1 LGKGRETAPNPYED
15 IIMAKKMNS
24 IEAFIGG
31 IVETPEMGY
40 GHTEA
45 VLKGYTSGSQ
55 LFDERAMDFRY
66 DQRRTN
72 NEGRVNGQMVRGS
85 GVIAGWAF

>member
-1 LGKGRETAPNPYED
+1 
-15 IIMAKKMNS
+15 MAKKMNS

-31 IVETPEMGY
+31 AVETPEMGY

-55 LFDERAMDFRY
+55 LFDERAMGLRY

>member
-1 LGKGRETAPNPYED
+1 MGRETAPNPYED
-15 IIMAKKMNS
+15 IKMKRMNS
-24 IEAFIGG
+24 VEAFIGG
-31 IVETPEMGY
+31 AVETPEMGY

-55 LFDERAMDFRY
+55 LFDERAMDLRH

>member
-1 LGKGRETAPNPYED
+1 VTGWETAPNPYED
-15 IIMAKKMNS
+15 TKMAGKLNM
-24 IEAFIGG
+24 IDAFIGG
-31 IVETPEMGY
+31 AVETPEMGY
-40 GHTEA
+40 GHTDP

-55 LFDERAMDFRY
+55 LFDERAMDYRY

-72 NEGRVNGQMVRGS
+72 NEGRVNGEMVRGT

>member
-1 LGKGRETAPNPYED
+1 
-15 IIMAKKMNS
+15 MAKRMNS

-31 IVETPEMGY
+31 KVETPEMGY

-55 LFDERAMDFRY
+55 LFDERAMDLRH

-72 NEGRVNGQMVRGS
+72 NEGRVNGQMGRGS

>member
-1 LGKGRETAPNPYED
+1 
-15 IIMAKKMNS
+15 MAKRMNS

-31 IVETPEMGY
+31 MVETPDVGY

-55 LFDERAMDFRY
+55 LFDERDMEYRRA
-66 DQRRTN
+66 QRRTN
-72 NEGRVNGQMVRGS
+72 NEGRVNGEMVRGS

>member
-1 LGKGRETAPNPYED
+1 MGRETAPNPYED
-15 IIMAKKMNS
+15 IKMAKRMNS

-31 IVETPEMGY
+31 VVETPEMGY

>member
-1 LGKGRETAPNPYED
+1 
-15 IIMAKKMNS
+15 MAKRMNS

-31 IVETPEMGY
+31 KVETPEEGY

-55 LFDERAMDFRY
+55 LFDERAMDLRY

-72 NEGRVNGQMVRGS
+72 NEGRVNRQMVRGS

>member
-1 LGKGRETAPNPYED
+1 MGRETAPNPYED
-15 IIMAKKMNS
+15 IKMAKRMNS

-31 IVETPEMGY
+31 RVETPEMGY

-55 LFDERAMDFRY
+55 LFDERAMDFRR

>member
-1 LGKGRETAPNPYED
+1 
-15 IIMAKKMNS
+15 MAKRMNS

-31 IVETPEMGY
+31 RVETPEMGY

-55 LFDERAMDFRY
+55 LFDERAMDFRR

-85 GVIAGWAF
+85 GVISGWAF

>member
-1 LGKGRETAPNPYED
+1 MGRETAPNPYED
-15 IIMAKKMNS
+15 IKMKRMNS
-24 IEAFIGG
+24 VEAFIGG
-31 IVETPEMGY
+31 AVETPEMGY

-55 LFDERAMDFRY
+55 LFDERAMDFRH

>member
-1 LGKGRETAPNPYED
+1 MGRETAPNPYED
-15 IIMAKKMNS
+15 IKMAKRMNS

-31 IVETPEMGY
+31 RVETPEMGY

-55 LFDERAMDFRY
+55 LFDERARDFRY

>member
-1 LGKGRETAPNPYED
+1 
-15 IIMAKKMNS
+15 MNS

-31 IVETPEMGY
+31 KLKLQRCWY

-55 LFDERAMDFRY
+55 LFDERAMESRY
-66 DQRRTN
+66 AQRRTN
-72 NEGRVNGQMVRGS
+72 NEGRVNGEMVRGT

>member
-1 LGKGRETAPNPYED
+1 MKR
-15 IIMAKKMNS
+15 MNS
-24 IEAFIGG
+24 VEAFIGG
-31 IVETPEMGY
+31 AVETPEMGY

-55 LFDERAMDFRY
+55 LFDERAIDFRH

-72 NEGRVNGQMVRGS
+72 NEGRVNGRMVRGS

>member
-1 LGKGRETAPNPYED
+1 MGRETAPNPYED
-15 IIMAKKMNS
+15 IKMAKRMNS

-31 IVETPEMGY
+31 VVETPEMGY

-85 GVIAGWAF
+85 GVVAGWAF

>member
-1 LGKGRETAPNPYED
+1 
-15 IIMAKKMNS
+15 MAKRMNL
-24 IEAFIGG
+24 IEAYIGG
-31 IVETPEMGY
+31 RVETPETGY
-40 GHTEA
+40 GHTDP

-72 NEGRVNGQMVRGS
+72 NEGRVNGEMVRGS

>member
-1 LGKGRETAPNPYED
+1 MGRETAPNPCED
-15 IIMAKKMNS
+15 IKMAKKMNS

-31 IVETPEMGY
+31 AVETPEMGY

-55 LFDERAMDFRY
+55 LFDERARDFRY

>member
-1 LGKGRETAPNPYED
+1 MGREPAPNPYEY
-15 IIMAKKMNS
+15 IKMAKRMNS
-24 IEAFIGG
+24 IEALIGCR
-31 IVETPEMGY
+31 VETPEMGY

-55 LFDERAMDFRY
+55 LFDERAMDFRH

>member
-1 LGKGRETAPNPYED
+1 MGRETAPNPYED
-15 IIMAKKMNS
+15 IKMAKRMNS

-31 IVETPEMGY
+31 RVETPEMGY

-55 LFDERAMDFRY
+55 LFDERAMDLRY

>member
-1 LGKGRETAPNPYED
+1 MGRETAPNPYED
-15 IIMAKKMNS
+15 IKMAKRMNS

-31 IVETPEMGY
+31 VVETPEMGY

-55 LFDERAMDFRY
+55 LFDERAMDLRY

>member
-1 LGKGRETAPNPYED
+1 MGRETAPNPYED
-15 IIMAKKMNS
+15 IKMAKRMNS

-31 IVETPEMGY
+31 VVETPEMGY

-55 LFDERAMDFRY
+55 LFDESAMDLRY

>member
-1 LGKGRETAPNPYED
+1 MTGRETAPNPKE
-15 IIMAKKMNS
+15 IRMAKRMNS

-31 IVETPEMGY
+31 MVETPDVGY

-55 LFDERAMDFRY
+55 LFDERDMEYRRA
-66 DQRRTN
+66 QRRTN
-72 NEGRVNGQMVRGS
+72 NEGRVNGEMVRGS

>member
-1 LGKGRETAPNPYED
+1 
-15 IIMAKKMNS
+15 MAKRMNS

-31 IVETPEMGY
+31 MVETPDVGY
-40 GHTEA
+40 GHSEA

-55 LFDERAMDFRY
+55 LFDESAMELRHA
-66 DQRRTN
+66 QRRTN
-72 NEGRVNGQMVRGS
+72 NAGRVNGEMVRGT

>member
-1 LGKGRETAPNPYED
+1 MGRETAPNPYED
-15 IIMAKKMNS
+15 IKMAKRMNS
-24 IEAFIGG
+24 IEAFIGSR
-31 IVETPEMGY
+31 VETPEMGY

-55 LFDERAMDFRY
+55 LFDERAMDLRY

>member
-1 LGKGRETAPNPYED
+1 
-15 IIMAKKMNS
+15 MAKRMNT

-31 IVETPEMGY
+31 KVETPEMGY

-55 LFDERAMDFRY
+55 LFDERSMDFRR

-85 GVIAGWAF
+85 GVISGWAF

>member
-1 LGKGRETAPNPYED
+1 MGRETAPNPYED
-15 IIMAKKMNS
+15 IKMAKRMNS

-31 IVETPEMGY
+31 VVETPEMGY

-85 GVIAGWAF
+85 GVISGWAF

>member
-1 LGKGRETAPNPYED
+1 MGRETAPNPYED
-15 IIMAKKMNS
+15 TKMAKRMNS

-31 IVETPEMGY
+31 KVETPEMGY

-55 LFDERAMDFRY
+55 LFDERAMDLRY

-85 GVIAGWAF
+85 GVVAGWAF

>member
-1 LGKGRETAPNPYED
+1 MGRETAPNPYED
-15 IIMAKKMNS
+15 IKMAKRMNS

-31 IVETPEMGY
+31 KVETPEMGY

-55 LFDERAMDFRY
+55 LFDERAMDLRY

-85 GVIAGWAF
+85 GVVAGWAF

>member
-1 LGKGRETAPNPYED
+1 VTGRETAPNPKE
-15 IIMAKKMNS
+15 IKMAKRMNS

-31 IVETPEMGY
+31 KVETPEMGY

>member
-1 LGKGRETAPNPYED
+1 
-15 IIMAKKMNS
+15 MAKRMNT

-31 IVETPEMGY
+31 KVETPEMGY

-55 LFDERAMDFRY
+55 LFDERAMDFRN
-66 DQRRTN
+66 DQRSTN

-85 GVIAGWAF
+85 GVISGWAF

>member
-1 LGKGRETAPNPYED
+1 
-15 IIMAKKMNS
+15 MAKRMNS

-31 IVETPEMGY
+31 RVETPEMGY

-55 LFDERAMDFRY
+55 LFEARPMDFRY

>member
-1 LGKGRETAPNPYED
+1 
-15 IIMAKKMNS
+15 MAKKMNS

-45 VLKGYTSGSQ
+45 GMGYPYVVV
-55 LFDERAMDFRY
+55 EWY
-66 DQRRTN
+66 
-72 NEGRVNGQMVRGS
+72 
-85 GVIAGWAF
+85 

>member
-1 LGKGRETAPNPYED
+1 MSKR
-15 IIMAKKMNS
+15 MNS

-31 IVETPEMGY
+31 VVETPEMGY

-55 LFDERAMDFRY
+55 LFDERALDLRY
-66 DQRRTN
+66 AQRRTN
-72 NEGRVNGQMVRGS
+72 NEGRVNGEMVRGT

>member
-1 LGKGRETAPNPYED
+1 MGRETAPNPYED
-15 IIMAKKMNS
+15 IKMKRMNS
-24 IEAFIGG
+24 VEAFIGG
-31 IVETPEMGY
+31 KVETPEMGY

-55 LFDERAMDFRY
+55 LFDERAMDFRR

-72 NEGRVNGQMVRGS
+72 NEARVNGQMVRGS